1 MSMDNSMMVFFLS
14 MLATYSIVGFVWW
27 LLHVVAAWRIFTKA
41 GEAGWKSII
50 PIYSTYIT
58 YKISWKKKN
67 LFWATLAATV
77 LAFVLSPFSIQA
89 DGSIN
94 YAMFFIAML
103 LLLFAFVVNIL
114 LVVRKCRALAMAW
127 ALPSACFSLSR
138 FLCSSSAS
146 AARLISARRIDAF
159 SNYIQTAK
167 GRRGN
172 SAAAS
177 AVILPFRWAHKR
189 WKAHAAAFPP
199 RSRGSRS

>member
-67 LFWATLAATV
+67 LLLGHSGGYRSGFRAVSL
-77 LAFVLSPFSIQA
+77 LHSG

-114 LVVRKCRALAMAW
+114 LVVRKCRAFGHGVGFAIGMLFFEPIFM
-127 ALPSACFSLSR
+127 LILGFG
-138 FLCSSSAS
+138 SSAY
-146 AARLISARRIDAF
+146 LGPQD
-159 SNYIQTAK
+159 
-167 GRRGN
+167 
-172 SAAAS
+172 
-177 AVILPFRWAHKR
+177 
-189 WKAHAAAFPP
+189 
-199 RSRGSRS
+199 

>member
-1 MSMDNSMMVFFLS
+1 MSESEIMAFILGS
-14 MLATYSIVGFVWW
+14 LATISIIAIVYYV
-27 LLHVVAAWRIFTKA
+27 LLVIAQWKIFTKA

-114 LVVRKCRALAMAW
+114 LVVRKCRAFGHGVGFAIGMLFFEPIFT
-127 ALPSACFSLSR
+127 LILGFG
-138 FLCSSSAS
+138 SSAY
-146 AARLISARRIDAF
+146 LGPQD
-159 SNYIQTAK
+159 
-167 GRRGN
+167 
-172 SAAAS
+172 
-177 AVILPFRWAHKR
+177 
-189 WKAHAAAFPP
+189 
-199 RSRGSRS
+199 

>member
-1 MSMDNSMMVFFLS
+1 MDNSMMVFFLS

-103 LLLFAFVVNIL
+103 LLLFAFRAFGHGVGFAIGMLFFEPIFMLIL
-114 LVVRKCRALAMAW
+114 G
-127 ALPSACFSLSR
+127 FG
-138 FLCSSSAS
+138 SSAY
-146 AARLISARRIDAF
+146 LGPQD
-159 SNYIQTAK
+159 
-167 GRRGN
+167 
-172 SAAAS
+172 
-177 AVILPFRWAHKR
+177 
-189 WKAHAAAFPP
+189 
-199 RSRGSRS
+199 

>member
-103 LLLFAFVVNIL
+103 LLLFAPGTVQICQDIL
-114 LVVRKCRALAMAW
+114 LQSKSERETMVSVGERIG
-127 ALPSACFSLSR
+127 
-138 FLCSSSAS
+138 
-146 AARLISARRIDAF
+146 AR
-159 SNYIQTAK
+159 
-167 GRRGN
+167 GG
-172 SAAAS
+172 
-177 AVILPFRWAHKR
+177 H
-189 WKAHAAAFPP
+189 
-199 RSRGSRS
+199 

>member
-77 LAFVLSPFSIQA
+77 LAFVLSPFSIQHPA
-89 DGSIN
+89 
-94 YAMFFIAML
+94 
-103 LLLFAFVVNIL
+103 
-114 LVVRKCRALAMAW
+114 CRAQVPCIWPWRGLCHRHA
-127 ALPSACFSLSR
+127 
-138 FLCSSSAS
+138 FL
-146 AARLISARRIDAF
+146 
-159 SNYIQTAK
+159 
-167 GRRGN
+167 
-172 SAAAS
+172 
-177 AVILPFRWAHKR
+177 
-189 WKAHAAAFPP
+189 
-199 RSRGSRS
+199 

>member
-103 LLLFAFVVNIL
+103 LLLFAPGTVQICQDIL
-114 LVVRKCRALAMAW
+114 LQSKSGRETMVSVGERIG
-127 ALPSACFSLSR
+127 
-138 FLCSSSAS
+138 
-146 AARLISARRIDAF
+146 AR
-159 SNYIQTAK
+159 
-167 GRRGN
+167 GG
-172 SAAAS
+172 
-177 AVILPFRWAHKR
+177 H
-189 WKAHAAAFPP
+189 
-199 RSRGSRS
+199 

>member
-1 MSMDNSMMVFFLS
+1 MSMDNSMMVLFLS

-41 GEAGWKSII
+41 
-50 PIYSTYIT
+50 STYIT

-114 LVVRKCRALAMAW
+114 LVVRKCRAFGHGVGFAIGMLFFEPIFT
-127 ALPSACFSLSR
+127 LILGFG
-138 FLCSSSAS
+138 SSAY
-146 AARLISARRIDAF
+146 LGPQD
-159 SNYIQTAK
+159 
-167 GRRGN
+167 
-172 SAAAS
+172 
-177 AVILPFRWAHKR
+177 
-189 WKAHAAAFPP
+189 
-199 RSRGSRS
+199 

>member
-14 MLATYSIVGFVWW
+14 MLATYSIVGCVWW
-27 LLHVVAAWRIFTKA
+27 MLHVVAAWRIFTKA

-114 LVVRKCRALAMAW
+114 LVVRKCRAFGHGVGFAIGMLFFEPIFT
-127 ALPSACFSLSR
+127 LILGFG
-138 FLCSSSAS
+138 SSAY
-146 AARLISARRIDAF
+146 LGPQD
-159 SNYIQTAK
+159 
-167 GRRGN
+167 
-172 SAAAS
+172 
-177 AVILPFRWAHKR
+177 
-189 WKAHAAAFPP
+189 
-199 RSRGSRS
+199 

>member
-114 LVVRKCRALAMAW
+114 LVVRKCRAFGHGVGFAIGMLFFEPIFM
-127 ALPSACFSLSR
+127 LILGFGSSGLSR
-138 FLCSSSAS
+138 PAGLMPFQITYK
-146 AARLISARRIDAF
+146 R
-159 SNYIQTAK
+159 QK
-167 GRRGN
+167 
-172 SAAAS
+172 AAAGT
-177 AVILPFRWAHKR
+177 P
-189 WKAHAAAFPP
+189 AAAFWFY
-199 RSRGSRS
+199 SSVSMGA

>member
-103 LLLFAFVVNIL
+103 LLLFAFVVNIRL
-114 LVVRKCRALAMAW
+114 SCASAVHLAMAW

-138 FLCSSSAS
+138 FLRSSSAS

-159 SNYIQTAK
+159 SNYIQTGQK
-167 GRRGN
+167 
-172 SAAAS
+172 AAAGT
-177 AVILPFRWAHKR
+177 P
-189 WKAHAAAFPP
+189 AAAFWFY
-199 RSRGSRS
+199 SSVSMGA

>member
-1 MSMDNSMMVFFLS
+1 MDNSMMVFFLS

-94 YAMFFIAML
+94 
-103 LLLFAFVVNIL
+103 
-114 LVVRKCRALAMAW
+114 
-127 ALPSACFSLSR
+127 
-138 FLCSSSAS
+138 
-146 AARLISARRIDAF
+146 
-159 SNYIQTAK
+159 
-167 GRRGN
+167 
-172 SAAAS
+172 
-177 AVILPFRWAHKR
+177 
-189 WKAHAAAFPP
+189 
-199 RSRGSRS
+199 

>member
-67 LFWATLAATV
+67 LFWATLA
-77 LAFVLSPFSIQA
+77 

-114 LVVRKCRALAMAW
+114 LVVRKCRAFGHGVGFAIGMLFFEPIFM
-127 ALPSACFSLSR
+127 LILGFG
-138 FLCSSSAS
+138 SSAY
-146 AARLISARRIDAF
+146 LGPQD
-159 SNYIQTAK
+159 
-167 GRRGN
+167 
-172 SAAAS
+172 
-177 AVILPFRWAHKR
+177 
-189 WKAHAAAFPP
+189 
-199 RSRGSRS
+199 